1 MKSILT
7 PKVFIASLII
17 ASVLLCGTLTYI
29 LVARPAL
36 SSSNVVSAGSGLT
49 IIPALTS
56 TPRPLSPTYT
66 PLPPTPRPTETVGPG
81 QIALG
86 VFVQPETGGEG
97 LRVHTQPGLA
107 TPFYSAFDSEVFQ
120 VADGPQQADGY
131 TWWFLTAS
139 YDTNRSGWAVQDY
152 LIAIPTQ

>member
-17 ASVLLCGTLTYI
+17 ASVLFCSTLAYI

-36 SSSNVVSAGSGLT
+36 ADSQVSPGSGLT

-56 TPRPLSPTYT
+56 TPRPLPPTYT
-66 PLPPTPRPTETVGPG
+66 PLPPTPRPTETVEPG
-81 QIALG
+81 QIAVG
-86 VFVQPETGGEG
+86 GFVQPATGGEG

-107 TPFYSAFDSEVFQ
+107 APFFTAFDSEVFQ
-120 VADGPQQADGY
+120 VANGPQQADGY

-152 LIAIPTQ
+152 LIVIPSQ

>member
-1 MKSILT
+1 MRSILT
-7 PKVFIASLII
+7 PKVFLASMII

-36 SSSNVVSAGSGLT
+36 SDPNIASAGSGLT

-56 TPRPLSPTYT
+56 TPRPLPPTYT
-66 PLPPTPRPTETVGPG
+66 PLPPTPRPTETVEPG
-81 QIALG
+81 QLAVG
-86 VFVQPETGGEG
+86 VFVQPTTGGEG

-107 TPFYSAFDSEVFQ
+107 APFFAAFDSEVFQ
-120 VADGPQQADGY
+120 VTNGPQQADGY

-152 LIAIPTQ
+152 LTVIPSQ